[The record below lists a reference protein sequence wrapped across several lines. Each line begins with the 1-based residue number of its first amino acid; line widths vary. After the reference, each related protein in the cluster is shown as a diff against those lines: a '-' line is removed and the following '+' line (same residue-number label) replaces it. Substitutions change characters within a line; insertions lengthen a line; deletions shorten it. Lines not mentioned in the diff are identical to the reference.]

1 MSKTLL
7 QGNIDGKR
15 RRGKP
20 KMQWQDNIVE
30 WTSLG
35 LEEAMLITTNREG
48 WKKINC
54 SPMVS
59 KY

>member
-1 MSKTLL
+1 MVKEGEGS
-7 QGNIDGKR
+7 
-15 RRGKP
+15 P

-59 KY
+59 K